1 MYSKA
6 CLKRSLKKTK
16 IGFQDRLSLDA
27 GKKYCRMFTS
37 EIHSSFIKRPFDF
50 KAYVLSI
57 LSGLLGQDL
66 LYAVAPTTSICQ
78 LRKATWRRCIAGVPV
93 ENN

>member
-1 MYSKA
+1 MGISLGHSKRPK
-6 CLKRSLKKTK
+6 LV
-16 IGFQDRLSLDA
+16 FQDRISLDA
-27 GKKYCRMFTS
+27 GQKYCRMITS
-37 EIHSSFIKRPFDF
+37 EIHSSFIKRPFVF
-50 KAYVLSI
+50 NPYVLSI

-78 LRKATWRRCIAGVPV
+78 LRKATWRRCIAGVSV